1 MNPEQNACLAGEA
14 YARVSNGD
22 GKPVILIHGLPS
34 SLDEWNDFF
43 DDLSGA
49 GFKPMAMD
57 LLGHGRS
64 HRPESAQ
71 CYTVEHFFAFFCQ
84 WMDSQKLAGPVTLV
98 GHSFGGHLA
107 LRYAAE
113 YPERV
118 ERLVLINPFLS
129 FDQMTLVNRLV
140 FRFPSFAAALY
151 SRVPAF
157 LIRCFVWL
165 GSLENGRFLHSSL
178 TKADFESMLL
188 DYHRCSPRVVHIPLS
203 VWDEAIPY
211 PQIHMPVLLLWGVKD
226 MTLKVSWFERV
237 SRKIPN
243 CQTARVAGG
252 HYPHRSNYGEVKP
265 VILDFLRRTT
275 SSIEG

>member
-1 MNPEQNACLAGEA
+1 MNQEQNACLAGEA
-14 YARVSNGD
+14 YARVADGD

-34 SLDEWNDFF
+34 SLDEWHDFF
-43 DDLSGA
+43 TDLSGA

-64 HRPESAQ
+64 PRPGSAR
-71 CYTVEHFFAFFCQ
+71 CYTVDHYYAFFCQ
-84 WMDSQKLAGPVTLV
+84 WMDSQKLATPVSLV

-113 YPERV
+113 FPDRV
-118 ERLVLINPFLS
+118 DRLALINPFLS

-165 GSLENGRFLHSSL
+165 GSLESGRFLRSSL
-178 TKADFESMLL
+178 TQADFESMLL
-188 DYHRCSPRVVHIPLS
+188 DYHRCSPLVVHIPLS

-211 PQIHMPVLLLWGVKD
+211 PQIQMPVLLLWGVKD
-226 MTLKVSWFERV
+226 MTLKVLWFERA
-237 SRKIPN
+237 SSKMPN

-252 HYPHRSNYGEVKP
+252 HYPHRTNYDEVSP
-265 VILDFLRRTT
+265 VILGFLRRTT
-275 SSIEG
+275 SRIEG